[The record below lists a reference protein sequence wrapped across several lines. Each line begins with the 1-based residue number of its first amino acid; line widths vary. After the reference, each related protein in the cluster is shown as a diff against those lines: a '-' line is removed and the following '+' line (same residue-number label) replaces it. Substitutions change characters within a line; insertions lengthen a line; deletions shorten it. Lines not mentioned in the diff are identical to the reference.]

1 LLILK
6 NFYLNP
12 NQPLNSL
19 FNLKYINLGD
29 FKSLVFNNNINNKIL
44 IEIEL
49 ENGVHAHYEITK
61 DEMSIHLTIFLE
73 NKTTPLKLSA
83 SFSMPYPMNQIFP
96 HQFENIEID
105 FNGITANVRVN
116 NVSGQFVH
124 QSELVNIISK
134 KINSIAEFFK
144 NNIDIVPQR
153 RGFFKPIYSPMNINV
168 SYLWDEDEVATW
180 IINQPE
186 LQQRISMDLERIC
199 NREFRIY
206 TPPGSPLCEFR
217 VADKVSGTPALLVNE
232 GFGVNQLVYL
242 LSKVEQQDK
251 IILIE
256 EPEIHLHPEL
266 VQKFAHL
273 LVKLVKDN
281 NNQFFI
287 TTHHELMV
295 ISLLNKVKKQEV
307 DADEIKCFWMN
318 KKDRQSEIIEQKV
331 NNKGQIEGGLENFIS
346 PYVEDLLEK

>member
-1 LLILK
+1 
-6 NFYLNP
+6 
-12 NQPLNSL
+12 
-19 FNLKYINLGD
+19 
-29 FKSLVFNNNINNKIL
+29 
-44 IEIEL
+44 
-49 ENGVHAHYEITK
+49 
-61 DEMSIHLTIFLE
+61 MSRI
-73 NKTTPLKLSA
+73 
-83 SFSMPYPMNQIFP
+83 
-96 HQFENIEID
+96 
-105 FNGITANVRVN
+105 
-116 NVSGQFVH
+116 
-124 QSELVNIISK
+124 
-134 KINSIAEFFK
+134 FK